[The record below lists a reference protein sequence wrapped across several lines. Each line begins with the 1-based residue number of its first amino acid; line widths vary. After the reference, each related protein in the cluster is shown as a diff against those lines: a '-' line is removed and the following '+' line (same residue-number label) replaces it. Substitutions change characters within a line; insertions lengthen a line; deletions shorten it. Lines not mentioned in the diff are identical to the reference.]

1 MPPAGPAQL
10 ALKAPGPYV
19 PAFSFPTEASLFTVL
34 MTFLLVVH
42 ALLALALV
50 GVILLQKSE
59 GGGLT
64 GGGSAGGLV
73 SARGAADF
81 MSRTT
86 AILATLFIVSSLGL
100 AWLAGHSNRPK
111 TIDTTLAREAPPVG
125 PLGPPIAPALPG
137 ATAPAA
143 PGAATPAPAQA
154 PGDNVPLAN

>member
-1 MPPAGPAQL
+1 M
-10 ALKAPGPYV
+10 
-19 PAFSFPTEASLFTVL
+19 PAFSFLTEVSRPTVL

-50 GVILLQKSE
+50 SVILLQKSE

-64 GGGSAGGLV
+64 GGGSGGGLV

-100 AWLAGHSNRPK
+100 AWLAGHSSRPQ

-125 PLGPPIAPALPG
+125 PLGPPIASDLPAPG
-137 ATAPAA
+137 AGAPAA
-143 PGAATPAPAQA
+143 GTPAPGQTPA
-154 PGDNVPLAN
+154 GEVPLAN

>member
-1 MPPAGPAQL
+1 MCGAYF
-10 ALKAPGPYV
+10 LKLW
-19 PAFSFPTEASLFTVL
+19 ASHLTVL

-86 AILATLFIVSSLGL
+86 AILAALFIISSLGL
-100 AWLAGHSNRPK
+100 AWLAGHSNRPQ
-111 TIDTTLAREAPPVG
+111 TIDTTLARESAPVG
-125 PLGPPIAPALPG
+125 PLGPPIAPALPAPG
-137 ATAPAA
+137 AVAPAA
-143 PGAATPAPAQA
+143 GAAAPAAMPAPAATPA
-154 PGDNVPLAN
+154 GEVPLAN

>member
-1 MPPAGPAQL
+1 
-10 ALKAPGPYV
+10 
-19 PAFSFPTEASLFTVL
+19 

-86 AILATLFIVSSLGL
+86 AILAALFIISSLGL
-100 AWLAGHSNRPK
+100 AWLAGHSNRPQ
-111 TIDTTLAREAPPVG
+111 TIDTTLARESAPVG
-125 PLGPPIAPALPG
+125 PLGPPIAPALPAPTGSALPAPGG
-137 ATAPAA
+137 ATGLAPAA
-143 PGAATPAPAQA
+143 APAAA
-154 PGDNVPLAN
+154 PAGEVPLAN

>member
-1 MPPAGPAQL
+1 
-10 ALKAPGPYV
+10 
-19 PAFSFPTEASLFTVL
+19 

-73 SARGAADF
+73 SARGAADL

-111 TIDTTLAREAPPVG
+111 TIDTTLARESAPVG
-125 PLGPPIAPALPG
+125 PLGPPIAPNLPAPGG
-137 ATAPAA
+137 AAPAQGAPAPAA
-143 PGAATPAPAQA
+143 TQAPAQA
-154 PGDNVPLAN
+154 PAGDAVPLAN